1 MWPWGHLAV
10 GYLVYAAL
18 SRWRF
23 DEPPSAAATLAV
35 AVGTQF
41 PDLVDKPL
49 AWTFHVLPSGRSL
62 AHSLLT
68 VAVVCVLVYV
78 YARRN
83 GLGRPALAFAVG
95 YISHPFA
102 DALSPLLAGEYEY
115 IRYLGWPV
123 LDQPPYD
130 TSRGFGAHLADLEPS
145 SLVLAGTFLVGF
157 ALLVWLR
164 DGRPG
169 LAALREW
176 LRARRVV

>member
-10 GYLVYAAL
+10 GYLAYAAL
-18 SRWRF
+18 SRWRYG
-23 DEPPSAAATLAV
+23 EPPSAAATLAV

-49 AWTFHVLPSGRSL
+49 AWTFQVLPSGRSL

-68 VAVVCVLVYV
+68 TAVVCVLVYA
-78 YARRN
+78 YARRH
-83 GLGRPALAFAVG
+83 GWTRPAVAFAVG
-95 YISHPFA
+95 YVTHPFA
-102 DALSPLLAGEYEY
+102 DALAPLLAGEYEY

-130 TSRGFGAHLADLEPS
+130 TSRGFGAHFAALEPS
-145 SLVLAGTFLVGF
+145 SLVLAGAFLVGF
-157 ALLVWLR
+157 ALLIWLR

>member
-10 GYLVYAAL
+10 GYLIYAAL

-23 DEPPSAAATLAV
+23 DEPPSAAATVAV
-35 AVGTQF
+35 AFGTQF

-49 AWTFHVLPSGRSL
+49 AWTFQVLPSGRSL

-68 VAVVCVLVYV
+68 ATVVCVLVYV
-78 YARRN
+78 YARRH
-83 GLGRPALAFAVG
+83 GWARPAVAFAVG
-95 YISHPFA
+95 YLSHPFA
-102 DALSPLLAGEYEY
+102 DALSPVLAGEYDY
-115 IRYLGWPV
+115 VRYLGWPV

-130 TSRGFGAHLADLEPS
+130 TSGGFAAQFADLEPS
-145 SLVLAGTFLVGF
+145 AAVLAGTVLVGF
-157 ALLVWLR
+157 ALVVWLR

-176 LRARRVV
+176 LRSRRVV